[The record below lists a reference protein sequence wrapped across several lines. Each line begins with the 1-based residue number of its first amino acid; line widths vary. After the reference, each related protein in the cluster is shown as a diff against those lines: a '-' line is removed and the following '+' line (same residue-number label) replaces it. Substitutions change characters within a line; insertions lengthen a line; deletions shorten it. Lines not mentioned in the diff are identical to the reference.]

1 MSLIFPVREED
12 AAGAAAAQA
21 DPGSTL
27 PGWFS
32 GELVPGRRVSHG
44 SGSRRSSISGISSG
58 LQGPTGPG
66 RGTVQSG
73 SPGVGV
79 PGAPSNQSAGS
90 RSLVQSDPGAGA
102 LASACGRRS
111 GPVESPR
118 APASRGP
125 RCPVPSLSPAGAAGR
140 TRGESKPADMDSLVF
155 EDVAVNFTPEE
166 WALLDGAQ
174 RKLYRD
180 VMLETCR
187 NLASVDCCTQ
197 VKTSGSVP
205 QWNISENKIS
215 SEKKKVKFIRNDFCS
230 AFGGNWTFQNV
241 GDQQTQERRVRSH
254 LLESLH
260 GSSGG
265 DGCGETLNQITDLPV
280 CEKSL
285 TRVKHDECTKC
296 GKALTDCCLLKN
308 RQRPHTGHKAHPC
321 EECGRACSCV
331 SCLSTHVETDI
342 VEKPCRRHWD
352 TGRASERHVKSLCS
366 KKSFE
371 CKKRGKVCTYISSLQ
386 EHDRGHHGQKTKV
399 CDVCE
404 KVFMSYSCRTEH
416 VRTPNKEKP
425 YACQHCGKAFG
436 CHSSLQQHV
445 RSHGQ
450 ERPYE
455 CQHCGKA
462 YKRPHHF
469 QRHVRV
475 HSGVKPYECSE
486 CGKAFSSSAS
496 LQVHVRLHT
505 GERPYAC
512 QHCGK
517 AFSHHFFLQVH
528 ERTHSGERPYECQQ
542 CGKSFSRH
550 TALRDHVRTHSGERP
565 YECKE
570 CGKAFSYSLSLREH
584 VRTHTGERPFE
595 CQQCGKTFT
604 GHSSLRGHVRI
615 HSGEKPYECKQCR
628 KAFRFSSNL
637 QVHLRTHTGHTL

>member
-27 PGWFS
+27 PGWFC
-32 GELVPGRRVSHG
+32 GELVPGRRVSHAA
-44 SGSRRSSISGISSG
+44 GSRRSSMSGISSG
-58 LQGPTGPG
+58 Q
-66 RGTVQSG
+66 
-73 SPGVGV
+73 
-79 PGAPSNQSAGS
+79 
-90 RSLVQSDPGAGA
+90 AGA
-102 LASACGRRS
+102 LSNQGHQEWECREHRPIRARVPGVSSNQIRGRARS
-111 GPVESPR
+111 LPRVDVALVPLSPR
-118 APASRGP
+118 AHLPRVAPGVPSRRCHLPGP
-125 RCPVPSLSPAGAAGR
+125 RGGRAESPERA
-140 TRGESKPADMDSLVF
+140 EMDSLVF

-197 VKTSGSVP
+197 VKISGSVP

-215 SEKKKVKFIRNDFCS
+215 SEEKKVKFIRNDSCS
-230 AFGGNWTFQNV
+230 AFGENWTFQNL
-241 GDQQTQERRVRSH
+241 GDQQTQERSVRSH

-280 CEKSL
+280 REKSL

-308 RQRPHTGHKAHPC
+308 RQRPHTGHKPHPC
-321 EECGRACSCV
+321 EECGRACGCV
-331 SCLSTHVETDI
+331 SCLSSHVETDI
-342 VEKPCRRHWD
+342 VEKPCRRRWD

-371 CKKRGKVCTYISSLQ
+371 CKKCGKVCTCISSLQ

-404 KVFMSYSCRTEH
+404 KVFMTYSCRTEH
-416 VRTPNKEKP
+416 VRTRNKEKP

-436 CHSSLQQHV
+436 CHSSLQRHV

-615 HSGEKPYECKQCR
+615 HSGEKPYECKQCG